1 MSKQIN
7 EAAAAIEE
15 IETTIGELIEAIAVI
30 AEEFGRS
37 EQEGYELAAITLG
50 RILGQRG
57 RGSVYSEWN

>member
-15 IETTIGELIEAIAVI
+15 IETTIGELIEAISCI
-30 AEEFGRS
+30 AEEFGRT

-50 RILGQRG
+50 RILGQRE
-57 RGSVYSEWN
+57 RGSVYSEWH